1 MKAPTLLYHQSWEVG
16 SDWLNIASIGG
27 ATVECPRITPRRD
40 GIRDRD
46 SRLYGRVFVV
56 LLTLF
61 SNFAHKPWHCVIEG
75 NVEKW
80 RRRPFILS
88 EQHIFSNVVEFDLCL
103 IFFFFFFFFFLIFLI
118 FFLIFYLFNFIQQ
131 P

>member
-46 SRLYGRVFVV
+46 SR
-56 LLTLF
+56 
-61 SNFAHKPWHCVIEG
+61 
-75 NVEKW
+75 
-80 RRRPFILS
+80 
-88 EQHIFSNVVEFDLCL
+88 
-103 IFFFFFFFFFLIFLI
+103 
-118 FFLIFYLFNFIQQ
+118 
-131 P
+131 